1 MKKIIYVLICLV
13 VATSLVFAQGSK
25 ETKTADEKYKVVYYH
40 NSSAGG
46 QDPAKDPILK
56 VLDEKLNIDLDVE
69 VITTDFA
76 SKLNLEVSSGNA
88 PDIMHLAAAQFKSLE
103 EQGVLL
109 PLEDYLPTMKN
120 FMERYPDVLD
130 DPTLR
135 YNGHLYFLN
144 GRDSEDE
151 RIKAY
156 SSLWVRKDWLD
167 NLGLSVPTTL
177 EEFKQVAIAF
187 ATQDPDKNGINDT
200 FGFTGMGANVGNR
213 DVMYAW
219 NPIFGAFGTG
229 EQKTW
234 TIEDNKLV
242 YGPTSQRYK
251 EALNWIKDFI
261 ATGAVDP
268 DIMLMSTYDQIREK
282 VYRNQVGLI
291 YMTWAEFVKANF
303 GTLLKEMT
311 PDAQWIQIN
320 PPVGP
325 YGDSFDSIYN
335 VPGYLQNGRCLS
347 ADLANNPEKLKKVLE
362 YLDYIVYG
370 EGLDLVCYGI
380 EGVHWNKVD
389 GKVVTTD
396 KISEVSYSWM
406 HQVMGRLEKS
416 YMAAKFADIAK
427 EVEFAATLPR
437 IDSYDNFIKIPEGR
451 NLTDLNRYVEEETVR
466 FMYGRRDIK
475 DFDNFVN
482 TLYKTYGLEEYLAN
496 GTDALKEAGLI
507 K

>member
-1 MKKIIYVLICLV
+1 MKRIILTLLCLLV
-13 VATSLVFAQGSK
+13 VTTVVFAQASAEAPK
-25 ETKTADEKYKVVYYH
+25 EEKYKIVYYH

-56 VLDEKLNIDLDVE
+56 ALDAKLNIDLDVE

-88 PDIMHLAAAQFKSLE
+88 PDIMQLGSAQFKSLE

-109 PLEDYLPTMKN
+109 PLENYLPTMKN
-120 FMERYPDVLD
+120 FMERYPNVLT

-144 GRDSEDE
+144 GRDDDSE

-156 SSLWVRKDWLD
+156 SSLWIRKDWLD
-167 NLGLSVPTTL
+167 NLGLDIPTTL

-200 FGFTGMGANVGNR
+200 FGFTGMGANVGNK
-213 DVMYAW
+213 DSMYAW
-219 NPIFGAFGTG
+219 NPILGAFGIG
-229 EQKTW
+229 EQKAW
-234 TIEDNKLV
+234 LIQDNNLI
-242 YGPTSQRYK
+242 YGPETQRYK
-251 EALNWIKDFI
+251 EALTWIRDFI

-282 VYRNQVGLI
+282 VYRNQVGFM

-303 GTLLKEMT
+303 GTLLREMT
-311 PDAQWIQIN
+311 PDAEWIQIN

-325 YGDSFDSIYN
+325 YGDCYDSIYN
-335 VPGYLQNGRCLS
+335 VPGYLQSGRCLS
-347 ADLANNPEKLKKVLE
+347 ADLADNPAKLQKILE

-380 EGVHWNKVD
+380 EGEHWNKVD

-396 KISEVSYSWM
+396 RISEVSYSWM

-416 YMAAKFADIAK
+416 YMAAKFADISK
-427 EVEFAATLPR
+427 EVEFAAELPR
-437 IDSYDNFIKIPEGR
+437 IDSYDNFVKIPDGR

-466 FMYGRRDIK
+466 FMYGRRDIN
-475 DFDNFVN
+475 DFDNFVS
-482 TLYKTYGLEEYLAN
+482 TLYKVYGLDEYLAN
-496 GTDALKEAGLI
+496 GTAALKEAGLL